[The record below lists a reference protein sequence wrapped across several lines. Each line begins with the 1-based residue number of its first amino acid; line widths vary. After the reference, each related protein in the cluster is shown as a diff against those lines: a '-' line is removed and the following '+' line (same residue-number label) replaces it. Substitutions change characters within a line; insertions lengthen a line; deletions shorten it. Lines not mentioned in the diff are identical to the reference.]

1 MHDAVELFTDGACRG
16 NPGPGGWGA
25 LLRYRGK
32 EKTLSGAEPQTTN
45 NRMELMA
52 AIKGLE
58 ALRRPCRVRI
68 VTDSTYVKQGITQ
81 WIPQWKRRGWK
92 TAAGKPVKNI
102 DLWERLSQAMSSHE
116 IAWVWVRGHSGHDE
130 NERVDA
136 LARAAIGRSG

>member
-1 MHDAVELFTDGACRG
+1 M
-16 NPGPGGWGA
+16 

-58 ALRRPCRVRI
+58 ALRRPCRVRL
-68 VTDSTYVKQGITQ
+68 VTDSVYVKQGITQ
-81 WIPQWKRRGWK
+81 WMSQWKRRGWK

-102 DLWERLSQAMSSHE
+102 DLWERLSQAMSPHE
-116 IAWVWVRGHSGHDE
+116 IAWVWVPGHSGHEE

-136 LARAAIGRSG
+136 LAKTAIDRQG